1 MPEIIQQGLWDD
13 STAGKVL
20 IGSCCQECGAK
31 AFPCRKICSK
41 CSSEKQTQAPM
52 ARRGKVLSF
61 TRILIDIPAVDESPY
76 LVGYVLLD
84 DGISI
89 PARLKSFDNNLDVGS
104 AVVFEV
110 GVTGKTAAGEPI
122 TGYYFRP
129 ERGGEEA
136 CQER

>member
-1 MPEIIQQGLWDD
+1 
-13 STAGKVL
+13 
-20 IGSCCQECGAK
+20 
-31 AFPCRKICSK
+31 
-41 CSSEKQTQAPM
+41 M
-52 ARRGKVLSF
+52 ARRGKVLSY
-61 TRILIDIPAVDESPY
+61 TRICIDVPAVDEAPY

-84 DGISI
+84 DGISV
-89 PARLKSFDNNLDVGS
+89 PARLKYFDVNPDVGS

-110 GVTGKTAAGEPI
+110 GVTGKTAAGEAI